1 MDGINTACLNIAKN
15 RYELCHNFPPFAC
28 LMYIALIYSER
39 ELGRLDNLDEL
50 FERKFGEK
58 TTTNYMSRH
67 YACHCIDLQ
76 M

>member
-15 RYELCHNFPPFAC
+15 RYELCYNLQPFAC
-28 LMYIALIYSER
+28 LMHIALIYSER